1 MRYVNCGVLDA
12 VTRERITRKK
22 RLRELAPSVP
32 TQLLFDPTSIYDKQG
47 LIRGDSVPP
56 GVTLSVCGP
65 DPYTNRR
72 WWVQVTLKDG
82 KLRVT

>member
-1 MRYVNCGVLDA
+1 MQYINCGALDA

-22 RLRELAPSVP
+22 RLRELAASEPA
-32 TQLLFDPTSIYDKQG
+32 QLLFDPTSIFDRQG
-47 LIRGDSVPP
+47 AIRGDTVPP
-56 GVTLSVCGP
+56 GGTLSVCGP

-72 WWVQVTLKDG
+72 WWAQVTLRDG

>member
-1 MRYVNCGVLDA
+1 MKHINCGVLDA

-22 RLRELAPSVP
+22 RLKVLAASEPA
-32 TQLLFDPTSIYDKQG
+32 QLLFDPTSFYDQQG
-47 LIRGDSVPP
+47 PIRGDSVPP
-56 GVTLSVCGP
+56 DIILSVCGP

-72 WWVQVTLKDG
+72 WWAQVTLGTG